1 MRREAERF
9 ATKLRA
15 QLKCGSSEADA
26 PCEAF
31 GSCFLRA
38 RRFHAAWAQ
47 HDVPKQAQQA
57 EEALRTMQRRLMQ
70 VHQRQAQVR
79 ADPQ

>member
-9 ATKLRA
+9 ATKLRE
-15 QLKCGSSEADA
+15 QLARGTAEADA

-47 HDVPKQAQQA
+47 HDVPKQACA
-57 EEALRTMQRRLMQ
+57 W
-70 VHQRQAQVR
+70 
-79 ADPQ
+79 